1 MLRLASPRDSQCS
14 KYVITILNV
23 FSYLRNTSVVNELNE
38 VSMKSREQ
46 RGSGA
51 LPVSTVRNAL
61 LSAGTYPLID

>member
-51 LPVSTVRNAL
+51 LPVSRVRNAL